1 MKKSYDIIEHE
12 EHLIS
17 SVLNNER
24 WAQKT
29 LYEQYFGTLMP
40 VCMRY
45 ADSDEEA
52 EDILHDSF
60 IKIFNSI
67 DKYKPGS
74 SLKNWMMRIVVNT
87 AIDNVRKKNRAKI
100 INLESIYNLQSEEP
114 NVLQSINAADLIAA
128 IQKLS
133 YNYRLV
139 FNMFV
144 VEGYSHKEISDLLGI
159 SESTSRSNLVKAR
172 KRLKEILLSNDS
184 I

>member
-1 MKKSYDIIEHE
+1 MEQE

-24 WAQKT
+24 WAQQR
-29 LYEQYFGTLMP
+29 LYEQYYGSLMP

-45 ADSDEEA
+45 ADSDVEA

-67 DKYKPGS
+67 DKYMPGS

-87 AIDNVRKKNRAKI
+87 AIDIVRKRNRAKI
-100 INLESIYNLQSEEP
+100 INLESVYHLKSAEPTALQA
-114 NVLQSINAADLIAA
+114 INAEDLIAS
-128 IQKLS
+128 IQKLTH
-133 YNYRLV
+133 NYRLV

-144 VEGYSHKEISDLLGI
+144 VEGYSHKEISDILGI

-184 I
+184 IYGG